1 MATNVAP
8 DALAAPGEHAP
19 VPVRRA
25 AVVVAEFLAAYA
37 VYQLALVAGA
47 PLGRAAW
54 GGTHTTLPA
63 TLRVGSAIAVLVY
76 LAFAAVVLRRGGFH
90 VRWIPRSAARRG
102 TWAVAVILTLSSL
115 VNVLSE
121 SPWER
126 FLNSPVT
133 LALAALCF
141 LVAKRGGDTAIV
153 KSS

>member
-1 MATNVAP
+1 MTTNVAP
-8 DALAAPGEHAP
+8 DALPAPGKRASAS
-19 VPVRRA
+19 VRRA
-25 AVVVAEFLAAYA
+25 AVVVAGFLAAYA

-63 TLRVGSAIAVLVY
+63 NLRVGSAIAVLVY
-76 LAFAAVVLRRGGFH
+76 LAFAAVVVRRVGFQ
-90 VRWIPRSAARRG
+90 VRWISRSAARRG
-102 TWAVAVILTLSSL
+102 TWAVAVILTLSAL

-126 FLNSPVT
+126 FLNGPVT

-141 LVAKRGGDTAIV
+141 LVAKRGGDTVIV